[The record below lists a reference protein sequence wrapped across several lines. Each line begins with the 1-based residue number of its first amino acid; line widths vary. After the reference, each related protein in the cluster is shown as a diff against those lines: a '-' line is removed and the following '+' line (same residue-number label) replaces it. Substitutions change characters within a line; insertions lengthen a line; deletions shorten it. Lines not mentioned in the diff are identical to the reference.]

1 MQDQLSAEVR
11 ELEGNAGDYEV
22 AARALAMLRVIR
34 AYELRV
40 RSLALRIDYRLARSL
55 TQN

>member
-11 ELEGNAGDYEV
+11 KLEGNAGDYEV